1 MNGNERILAALQRKQ
16 PDTVPV
22 FEWFVDVKV
31 GQTLVGSGDIIDIVE
46 RMDLDAVN
54 VRADY
59 SKQKI
64 DDVTFVDEWGS
75 KRQLTGDAI
84 AAHLASPIEDI
95 ANHKAYRF
103 PDPDAPH
110 RFRSLEKTLQR
121 LGESKAIVLNL
132 RDGFS
137 EVRDLLG
144 YENALMAPLLE
155 PQAFAELIMRSVEY
169 NLKLAEIARK
179 RYGLKVVATTDDV
192 ANASGLLFRPETY
205 FELLAP
211 AFKAVMQGYKSMGYL
226 IIKHCDGDV
235 RPLID
240 FWIEAGID
248 CLDPI
253 DPGGRL
259 EMGEIKQQYG
269 SRICLKG
276 NIDCTGNLCS
286 GTPAQVDEEVRDCI
300 SKGGKGGGLILS
312 SSNTIHQGVK
322 PENFRAMMDAARKYG
337 RYPL

>member
-179 RYGLKVVATTDDV
+179 RLA
-192 ANASGLLFRPETY
+192 LL
-205 FELLAP
+205 
-211 AFKAVMQGYKSMGYL
+211 
-226 IIKHCDGDV
+226 
-235 RPLID
+235 
-240 FWIEAGID
+240 
-248 CLDPI
+248 
-253 DPGGRL
+253 RL
-259 EMGEIKQQYG
+259 EMKSKEMSQTVKLG
-269 SRICLKG
+269 SYEQKIGLK
-276 NIDCTGNLCS
+276 
-286 GTPAQVDEEVRDCI
+286 R
-300 SKGGKGGGLILS
+300 GL
-312 SSNTIHQGVK
+312 
-322 PENFRAMMDAARKYG
+322 PG
-337 RYPL
+337 R